1 MNLVIVESPA
11 KAKTI
16 NKYLGDNYTVLASYG
31 HIRDLPSKNGSVDPE
46 NKFQMEWEIDSFS
59 KKYLKEITDVAKD
72 SDKIILA
79 TDPDREGEA
88 IAWHV
93 KEFLDEKK
101 ILKDKK
107 IERVVFNEITKKA
120 VINGIENPRSLEG
133 QLVDA
138 YMARRALDYLV
149 GFNISPILWTKLPG
163 SKSAGRVQSVALRL
177 LTERE
182 HEIEVFNP
190 EEFWTINVNF
200 ITSSKNILTS
210 SISELNG
217 EKIEKF
223 SFRNKED
230 VNNAISKIKEK
241 KYSIKDITSKIYT
254 RNPSGPFT
262 TSTLQQSASSK
273 LGFGASRTM
282 QIAQRLYQGIE
293 IDGDTKGLITYMR
306 TDGTNISKE
315 AIPLFR
321 KYIEENY
328 GDDYLPE
335 QANNYSGKK
344 AKNAQEAHEAIRPT
358 EIKNSPESIKKY
370 LSTDQYKLYD
380 LIWSRALSSQMQ
392 PAKFD
397 RKTILITSED
407 GKNILKSS
415 GSTVKFDGFLKLQK
429 IDENDDEKIL
439 PEVSKGPIE
448 IKEFNDEQHF
458 TQPPPRFSEASLVK
472 KLEELGIGRPST
484 YASIISVISNRGYAD
499 IVNKRFFPTDR
510 GKLLSAFLEK
520 LFSRYVDYDFTAKLE
535 DQLDDITSGK
545 ENWIKVLDQF
555 WIDFNKNVLNVK
567 EKRTREVLDLL
578 NDSLGKLI
586 FDTDEN
592 GKIDRKCKLC
602 QTGELSL
609 KNSFRGGA
617 FIGCSGYPECK
628 FTRPLSKIKASQQVN
643 LAEPKLIG
651 KNDIGKD
658 IYLKNGRFGPYLQYE
673 LSDEEIEN
681 IKKPKTKTKKKKKE
695 ESNFKNVSIPK
706 GLDIEN
712 VDLDKAKYLCSLPK
726 IIGKHPDLDKDITI
740 NVGRFGPYLKC
751 DNKSARLESI
761 DELFNIGLNR
771 AITLISEAKP
781 GRISSSIIKDL
792 GEHPEDKK
800 PVRIM
805 KGQYGP
811 YIKYKSLNA
820 TIPEEKDPAELTMEE
835 ALILIEKRKE
845 YDRSKKRKKKMKL
858 LIFIILILNLC
869 LSTSFSAEKK
879 DCSKFKKFSKNHIAC
894 KASNLKA
901 GTKNTAGKIKN
912 KTGNIL
918 KVTTGIFKKN

>member
-16 NKYLGDNYTVLASYG
+16 NKYLGKDYTVLASYG

-46 NKFQMEWEIDSFS
+46 NKFKMIWEVDSFS
-59 KKYLKEITDVAKD
+59 KNYLKEITDVAKD

-695 ESNFKNVSIPK
+695 KSNFKNVSIPK

-845 YDRSKKRKKKMKL
+845 YDRSKKK
-858 LIFIILILNLC
+858 
-869 LSTSFSAEKK
+869 
-879 DCSKFKKFSKNHIAC
+879 
-894 KASNLKA
+894 
-901 GTKNTAGKIKN
+901 KN
-912 KTGNIL
+912 K
-918 KVTTGIFKKN
+918 